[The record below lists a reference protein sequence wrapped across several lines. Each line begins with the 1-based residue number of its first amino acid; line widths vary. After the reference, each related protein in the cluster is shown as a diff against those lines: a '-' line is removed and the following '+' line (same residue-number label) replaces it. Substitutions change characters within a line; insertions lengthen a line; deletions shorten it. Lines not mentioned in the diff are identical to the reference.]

1 MGKRGDTSKSALFY
15 FGRISSIGE
24 RFMTALKVKYWGRMI
39 IKDSFPLCWN
49 RSYWKD
55 RRKQSEY
62 FVYKNEE

>member
-1 MGKRGDTSKSALFY
+1 
-15 FGRISSIGE
+15 
-24 RFMTALKVKYWGRMI
+24 MTALKVKYWGRMI